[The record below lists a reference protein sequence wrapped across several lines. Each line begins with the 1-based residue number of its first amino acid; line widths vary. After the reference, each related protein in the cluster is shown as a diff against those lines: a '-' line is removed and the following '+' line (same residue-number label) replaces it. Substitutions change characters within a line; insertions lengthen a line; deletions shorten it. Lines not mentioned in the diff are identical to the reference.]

1 MEAKKE
7 KVVKKKEPVVEAET
21 TKVETPE
28 PEIAVADMDVTSAQD
43 WSKKNLDTRKL
54 LLPSGAVFLVK
65 NASLANLATK
75 GIITAPLLKTFAA
88 MKDDAAGKDKTET
101 EMLESFGED
110 GMKDVDTL
118 MRKFALIAVVA
129 PKLTKSEGP
138 TTDEI
143 SVNDLDFED
152 VADIF
157 FNCMRGGAE
166 NYSEFFRDGK

>member
-7 KVVKKKEPVVEAET
+7 KGIKKKETVIE
-21 TKVETPE
+21 VETPE
-28 PEIAVADMDVTSAQD
+28 PEIAVADMNVTSVQD

-65 NASLANLATK
+65 NVSLANLATK

-88 MKDDAAGKDKTET
+88 MKDDVAGKDKTEA
-101 EMLESFGED
+101 EMLGSFGED
-110 GMKDVDTL
+110 GMKDVDDL

-129 PKLTKSEGP
+129 PKLTKSEGS